1 MNTFY
6 HYDSFSTLVFP
17 IKASYQEADVIRGFI
32 AIRLLREINGRVGFI
47 PPNGDTY
54 NLIKEK
60 QFHRNMTK
68 LALDLDSW
76 VCNNEKKDLK
86 GLIEIILVIFFNHLL
101 IMLRFKSLFCR
112 LHKNVGNEKT
122 LKQVRSVILLFV
134 D

>member
-6 HYDSFSTLVFP
+6 QYDSFWTLVFP
-17 IKASYQEADVIRGFI
+17 IKAGYQEADVIRGFI

-47 PPNGDTY
+47 PPNGAAY

-60 QFHRNMTK
+60 QFPRNVTK

-86 GLIEIILVIFFNHLL
+86 GLI
-101 IMLRFKSLFCR
+101 
-112 LHKNVGNEKT
+112 
-122 LKQVRSVILLFV
+122 
-134 D
+134 